1 MAKGPYE
8 VVTKGFDEQLRKL
21 SDYDDISRKRTRR
34 AMTDSV
40 KIVARVTK
48 NKTRSSRLSA
58 GVDHEVLVRGTEGI
72 VGRVVNQQFDAKW
85 YEFGTKP
92 HGVSSDAIAEKIPVD
107 GDTAFLISRS
117 IQARGTT
124 GKFPMYRA
132 FKASERAIK
141 SFFRDAIEKITKDLS
156 V

>member
-8 VVTKGFDEQLRKL
+8 IVTRGFDEQLRKL
-21 SDYDDISRKRTRR
+21 ADYDEISKKRTRR

-48 NKTRSSRLSA
+48 SKTSSSRMAA
-58 GVDHEVLVRGTEGI
+58 GVDHEVLIKGTQGI
-72 VGRVVNQQFDAKW
+72 TGRVINRAFDAKW
-85 YEFGTKP
+85 FEFGTKP

-107 GDTAFLISRS
+107 GDTAFLIARS
-117 IQARGTT
+117 IQVRGTT
-124 GKFPMYRA
+124 GKFPMFRA

-156 V
+156 I